1 MTKKQKV
8 LVGLVLMLTLMAT
21 LPPKQ
26 LPEYQ
31 NPDLPKS
38 MQIRWPTFS
47 QNVVN
52 AEQHHYVLHVVATA
66 YWTHVGGHG
75 IAYDGNPAVAYRT
88 LAVDPNVI
96 PLGSKVHVPG
106 IGWMLAHD
114 TGSSIKGNRIDIA
127 MESNQAA
134 IKWGRKELTVTV
146 IPPQ

>member
-8 LVGLVLMLTLMAT
+8 LVLLMLMLTLMVT

-38 MQIRWPTFS
+38 MQIQWPVFS
-47 QNVVN
+47 QKVAK
-52 AEQHHYVLHVVATA
+52 AEQHHYILHVIATA

-114 TGSSIKGNRIDIA
+114 TGSAIKGNRIDIA

-134 IKWGRKELTVTV
+134 INWGRKELTVTV